1 MRKSGVNTLRL
12 ECSEN
17 KNLDIVQGH
26 EKYGDNQL
34 RSQRIDVMLW
44 FTNGRRMTLNNIF
57 V

>member
-12 ECSEN
+12 ECSESQ
-17 KNLDIVQGH
+17 KLDIVQGY
-26 EKYGDNQL
+26 EKYGDKQL

-44 FTNGRRMTLNNIF
+44 FKNGRRMTLNNIF

>member
-12 ECSEN
+12 ECSESQ
-17 KNLDIVQGH
+17 KLDIVQGY
-26 EKYGDNQL
+26 EKYGDKQL